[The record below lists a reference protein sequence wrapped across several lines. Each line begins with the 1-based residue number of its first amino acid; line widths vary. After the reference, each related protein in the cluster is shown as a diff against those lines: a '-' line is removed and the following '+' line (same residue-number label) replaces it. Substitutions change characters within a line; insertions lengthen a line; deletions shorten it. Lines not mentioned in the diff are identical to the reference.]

1 MAIVEPRNT
10 VLQDLIEKLNNVKQY
25 QKSVSIDYV
34 IDEINKLIP
43 KEKEQLNDSYTK
55 VHWNIYQNKFEEYY
69 KETFNEYQ

>member
-1 MAIVEPRNT
+1 MAIIEPRNT

-55 VHWNIYQNKFEEYY
+55 GHIS
-69 KETFNEYQ
+69 

>member
-1 MAIVEPRNT
+1 MAIIEPRNT

-43 KEKEQLNDSYTK
+43 KEKEQLNDSYTRRIVK
-55 VHWNIYQNKFEEYY
+55 HTLK
-69 KETFNEYQ
+69 TA

>member
-34 IDEINKLIP
+34 IEEINKLIP

-55 VHWNIYQNKFEEYY
+55 GHWNIYQNKFEEYY
-69 KETFNEYQ
+69 KETFKEY